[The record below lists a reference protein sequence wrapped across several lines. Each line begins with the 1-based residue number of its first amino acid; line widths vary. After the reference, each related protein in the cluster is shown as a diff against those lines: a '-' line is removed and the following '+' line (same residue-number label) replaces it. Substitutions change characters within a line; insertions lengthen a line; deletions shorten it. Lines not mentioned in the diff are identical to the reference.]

1 MKKLNKFFAILVSLA
16 MMATLCVCMAF
27 ADPAQQ
33 ADNVSL
39 NKTLTKNA
47 GTTTPNATFKFTATP
62 NTTLGDSH
70 VQAVT
75 LPDIVYPAQDDP
87 ATQSTDLDLLIEAA
101 LANQPNGLYVYDV
114 QEDVANSTQNSTGN
128 TFYYDTTFYRVRVYK
143 SGTAE
148 TPVYK
153 YTVAVVTNPGT
164 DNEQEAKVTPE
175 PTTGDEES
183 VVNMDFENKYVKT
196 TNVDPNGDPDDPDT
210 PDVDEEDHDAAG
222 FSLEKKVT
230 KDGSGLYADK
240 EFAFPIEVTAPAVN
254 TIAGTKTGYSY
265 KIVPVGATAEE
276 IAAIDAE
283 TITINAETLKGTAT
297 INLKGGERLV
307 FTDLDVGAKVKV
319 NESDY
324 AADFIQKAVFND
336 AAEETDAKTATTYD
350 VTEDESELQV
360 TNESKND
367 TTPTGILISNLP
379 YIALALVAIG
389 GLVAYVVIR
398 RREEDNA

>member
-1 MKKLNKFFAILVSLA
+1 MKKLNKFFAILVALA

-27 ADPAQQ
+27 ADNPLQ

-47 GTTTPNATFKFTATP
+47 GTSTPNATFKFTVVP
-62 NTTLGDSH
+62 NTELGDSH
-70 VQAVT
+70 VQQFTIQDV
-75 LPDIVYPAQDDP
+75 VYPATED
-87 ATQSTDLDLLIEAA
+87 ALTQSRDIDALIETA
-101 LANQPNGLYVYDV
+101 LAEQPNGLYVYDV
-114 QEDVANSTQNSTGN
+114 FEDAANSTQNSTGN
-128 TFYYDTTFYRVRVYK
+128 TFYYADNVYRIRVYK
-143 SGTAE
+143 TADG
-148 TPVYK
+148 YK
-153 YTVAVVTNPGT
+153 YTVAAVTNYGE
-164 DNEQEAKVTPE
+164 DNESEAKVTPE

-183 VVNMDFENKYVKT
+183 TVNMDFENKYVKT
-196 TNVDPNGDPDDPDT
+196 TNVDPNADPDDPET
-210 PDVDEEDHDAAG
+210 PTDEEDHDAAG

-254 TIAGTKTGYSY
+254 TIVAPKTGYSY

-283 TITINAETLKGTAT
+283 TIAINAETLKGTAT

-307 FTDLDVGAKVKV
+307 FTDLDVGATVKV
-319 NESDY
+319 NEANY
-324 AADFIQKAVFND
+324 ADDFIQKAVFND
-336 AAEETDAKTATTYD
+336 ADEEYDAQTETTYT
-350 VTEDESELQV
+350 VAETASELQV

-379 YIALALVAIG
+379 YIVLALVAIG
-389 GLVAYVVIR
+389 GLVAYVVVR
-398 RREEDNA
+398 RRNADEA